1 MRSSTLTRAVAVGL
15 VAGLA
20 LTGCSTSKKDDTSSS
35 KVDTGN
41 GKAGNGKKVK
51 IAFSAPAADHGW
63 VKAVTTFAKQQADSY
78 KDVEFIAT
86 EGALD
91 AAAQVAQVESLI
103 ARKPDV
109 LVILPT
115 DGSALTQVAQQ
126 AMAQGIQVVNVDRE
140 FTSPSAYRTLIGG
153 DNYGIGQQAGNYIAD
168 QLKCAGN
175 VVEIQGLAG
184 ISVTTDRSKGFR
196 DAIKHCNGK
205 LKIVASQ
212 PGDFRPDTGQAVM
225 STILQAQKKI
235 DAVYTHDDDMAMG
248 VVAAIKE
255 ASREQGLFV
264 TGAGGS
270 KQAFDLIKAGGIYRA
285 TFLYNPVM
293 SASAIS
299 IARLIGQEAGFS
311 ELREPEVPSK
321 IILPATQVTKA
332 NVEKVYDLAY

>member
-1 MRSSTLTRAVAVGL
+1 MRSSTLSRAVAIGL

-20 LTGCSTSKKDDTSSS
+20 LTGCSTSKKDNNTGSS
-35 KVDTGN
+35 VNTGN

-63 VKAVTTFAKQQADSY
+63 IAAITTFAKQQADSY

-86 EGALD
+86 EGAAD

-115 DGSALTQVAQQ
+115 DGSALTQVAEE
-126 AMAQGIQVVNVDRE
+126 AMAKGIAVVNVDRE
-140 FTSPSAYRTLIGG
+140 FSSPSAFRTLIGG
-153 DNYGIGQQAGNYIAD
+153 DNYGIGMQAGNYIAD
-168 QLKCAGN
+168 QLKCSGN
-175 VVEIQGLAG
+175 VVEIQGIAG

-196 DAIKHCNGK
+196 DAIKRCNGK
-205 LKIVASQ
+205 LKVVASQ
-212 PGDFRPDTGQAVM
+212 PADFDPVKGQNVM
-225 STILQAQKKI
+225 ANILQAQKSI
-235 DAVYTHDDDMAMG
+235 QAVYTHDDDMAQG
-248 VVAAIKE
+248 VVAAINE
-255 ASREQGLFV
+255 ANRAKGLFV

-270 KQAFDLIKAGGIYRA
+270 KQAMDLIKAGGIYRA

-299 IARLIGQEAGFS
+299 IARIIGQEGGFT

-332 NVEKVYDLAY
+332 NVEKVYSLGY